1 VVTTVRCVHTFETA
15 GAQIDAVAI
24 VNAAQHMSAMMLR
37 GELSSESVLALEAI
51 RHLNLYP
58 DDVAALL
65 SLRDSVSGALE
76 ASAV

>member
-1 VVTTVRCVHTFETA
+1 M
-15 GAQIDAVAI
+15 
-24 VNAAQHMSAMMLR
+24 NAAQHMSAMMLR
-37 GELSSESVLALEAI
+37 GELSSESVLALGAI

-65 SLRDSVSGALE
+65 LLRDSVSGALE